1 MMNKASLRPLALLA
15 IGAGVCAAML
25 TGCAFW
31 RLGQAR
37 ALTSASEAF
46 EQHPSNAAV
55 RFLVVGDSTAV
66 GTGASTP
73 AGSVAGL
80 LGSRYPKLWVDN
92 RARDGAKFDAV
103 PAQLLA
109 ANNAPGYDLVL
120 ICAGGNDVMRGTDLN
135 ALTASVERS
144 FVAAKGALKPGGLV
158 LVQPAGNVGNAPF
171 FWPPVSSL
179 MGRRSREFHAMVQ
192 AVAQQH
198 GVRYV
203 SLYKDKSQDPF
214 VQRSDLHASDGLH
227 PNDAGY
233 AVWRDELLAQSDLT
247 QRLAAAQ

>member
-1 MMNKASLRPLALLA
+1 MKKASLRPLVLLVTSV
-15 IGAGVCAAML
+15 GVCAAL
-25 TGCAFW
+25 VTGCAFW
-31 RLGQAR
+31 RLGEAR

-46 EQHPSNAAV
+46 EQHPSNATL
-55 RFLVVGDSTAV
+55 RLLVVGDSTAV
-66 GTGASTP
+66 GTGASSP

-80 LGSRYPKLWVDN
+80 LGSRFPRLWVDN
-92 RARDGAKFDAV
+92 RARDGARFDEV
-103 PAQLLA
+103 PAQLRA
-109 ANNAPGYDLVL
+109 ANNTPGYDVVL
-120 ICAGGNDVMRGTDLN
+120 ICAGGNDVMRDTDIH
-135 ALTASVERS
+135 ALTSSVQSS

-179 MGRRSREFHAMVQ
+179 MSRRSRIFHTMVQ
-192 AVAQQH
+192 AAAEQH

-203 SLYKDKSQDPF
+203 RLYKDKAQDPF
-214 VQRSDLHASDGLH
+214 VQRNDLHASDGLH